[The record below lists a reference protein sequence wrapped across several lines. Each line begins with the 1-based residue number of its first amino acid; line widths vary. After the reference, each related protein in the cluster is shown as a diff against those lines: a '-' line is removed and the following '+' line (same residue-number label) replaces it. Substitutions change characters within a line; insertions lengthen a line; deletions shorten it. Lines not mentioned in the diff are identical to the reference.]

1 MEKRNITKLSLAI
14 FCLFLT
20 AGMVGTL
27 ALADERV
34 YNIYIEPYIISLNA
48 NNDSNA
54 NPETMASFG
63 CYLKGARITDSYVEF
78 VIGEDTVATSTDIR
92 VTRTGGCQA
101 YFDRADIQGYALEK
115 GLTEEV
121 VVTVKGN
128 YIYEP
133 IGGGGSSGPIEFTGN
148 GVVFFR

>member
-1 MEKRNITKLSLAI
+1 
-14 FCLFLT
+14 LT
-20 AGMVGTL
+20 AGLIGTL

-48 NNDSNA
+48 NSDSNA

-78 VIGEDTVATSTDIR
+78 VIGEEIVATSTDIR
-92 VTRTGGCQA
+92 VTRTGGCQV
-101 YFDRADIQGYALEK
+101 YFDRGDIQGYALDED
-115 GLTEEV
+115 LTEEV
-121 VVTVKGN
+121 VVTVRGN
-128 YIYEP
+128 YTYEP
-133 IGGGGSSGPIEFTGN
+133 IGGGDSSGPIEFTGK